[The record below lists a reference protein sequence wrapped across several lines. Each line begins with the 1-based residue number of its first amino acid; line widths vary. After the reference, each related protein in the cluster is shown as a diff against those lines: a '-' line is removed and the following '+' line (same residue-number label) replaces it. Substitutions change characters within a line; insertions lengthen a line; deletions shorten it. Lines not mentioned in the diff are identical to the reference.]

1 MRLCDPR
8 IMRTKTMLVGCVC
21 VLLGACG
28 GESSDDAATGGTAG
42 SGQGGSGQGA
52 QGGQG
57 GNSGGGSGGSS
68 GSTNAASLRVGPF
81 NTDPGDEQTQCVVLD
96 LGNESAGVIRRV
108 RTSLSEGSHHL
119 IISTS
124 EADPRAAQPCGAF
137 SHPDGALFI
146 AEKKSAE
153 LEYPQGTGVE
163 VHPHQSIALEL
174 HYINYFSD
182 APEDI
187 WGDIEFELAPADS
200 GLRSVQFLFTGEF
213 SIFLP
218 AHTQQVVE
226 GEYPLVPGAELVAL
240 TSHTH
245 SLGTR
250 ATIELKHA
258 DGSKEQIH
266 ESTDWDSPPF
276 DTWDPGL
283 EINAGDSL
291 HLKCEYDNYTDKD
304 VSFGT
309 GFSDEM
315 CFLWA
320 HYLDPQ

>member
-1 MRLCDPR
+1 MG
-8 IMRTKTMLVGCVC
+8 TKTILASCLC
-21 VLLGACG
+21 LLLGACG
-28 GESSDDAATGGTAG
+28 GESINDSASGGSAGAGGSGQGGSGQGG

-52 QGGQG
+52 
-57 GNSGGGSGGSS
+57 SGGSGATGGVANS
-68 GSTNAASLRVGPF
+68 ASLRVGPF
-81 NTDPGDEQTQCVVLD
+81 KTDPGDEQTQCVILD
-96 LGNESAGVIRRV
+96 LGNQAPGVIRSV
-108 RTSLSEGSHHL
+108 RTKLSEGSHHL

-124 EADPRAAQPCGAF
+124 SAEPHAPEPCGAF
-137 SHPDGALFI
+137 THPDGALFI
-146 AEKKSAE
+146 AEKQEAE
-153 LEYPQGTGVE
+153 LVYPQGTGVQ
-163 VHPHQSIALEL
+163 VHEHQSIALEL

-187 WGDIEFELAPADS
+187 WGDIEFELAPADT
-200 GLRSVQFLFTGEF
+200 GLRSVQFLFTGEL
-213 SIFLP
+213 SIYLP

-226 GEYPLVPGAELVAL
+226 GDYPLTPGAELVAL

-245 SLGTR
+245 ALGTR
-250 ATIELKHA
+250 ATIELTHA
-258 DGSKEQIH
+258 DGSREMVH

-283 EINAGDSL
+283 EIAAGDRL

-309 GFSDEM
+309 GFNDEM